1 MQLFLQS
8 AYLSSLL
15 SVVYIAL
22 LYRSHPFHR
31 LPMAPVLT
39 TFIVGMISVIPVLLL
54 YRAIPPLRM
63 DGVLGTVL
71 IAPLVEESI
80 KLAAFGVT
88 ARRLGYPTLVDALD
102 YAVLFGVLG
111 VGFAVYEDFWYIF
124 GSSYSSWVS
133 GDLDRF
139 YEVFRWITVARSFPG
154 HILFNAIAGL
164 VIGETVCRAGA
175 WRSARGTAS
184 ALMVAF
190 AMHALFNLVAR
201 QQSALLLW
209 SLVISY
215 IGVFL
220 ALRRRA
226 MERSP
231 FLAVQRR
238 VTDGREEWSHP
249 LSPVQVLFAEGF
261 AWPGTARARFLAFY
275 PLLLS
280 LVVLFP
286 LLVSCVYLLHRWV
299 SMGMAP

>member
-15 SVVYIAL
+15 SVIYIAL

-31 LPMAPVLT
+31 LPMVPVLM

-54 YRAIPPLRM
+54 YRAIPPLRVH
-63 DGVLGTVL
+63 GLLGTVL
-71 IAPLVEESI
+71 IAPFVEELI
-80 KLAAFGVT
+80 KLAAFAVT
-88 ARRLGYPTLVDALD
+88 ARRLGYPTLVDSLD

-124 GSSYSSWVS
+124 GSSYSSWIA
-133 GDLDRF
+133 GDPDRF
-139 YEVFRWITVARSFPG
+139 YEVFRWITLARSFPG

-164 VIGETVCRAGA
+164 VIGETVCRRGG
-175 WRSARGTAS
+175 WCTVRGTVS

-190 AMHALFNLVAR
+190 SMHALFNLVAR

-209 SLVISY
+209 SLVILFMG
-215 IGVFL
+215 IFL

-226 MERSP
+226 VEGSP
-231 FLAVQRR
+231 FLAVQRMI
-238 VTDGREEWSHP
+238 TDGREEWRHS
-249 LSPVQVLFAEGF
+249 LSPVEVLFAEGF
-261 AWPGTARARFLAFY
+261 AWPGVSQTRYLAFY

-286 LLVSCVYLLHRWV
+286 LLLSCVYLLHRWV